1 MKKELLLA
9 ISAICSIMM
18 ITACATEDNPP
29 VWEGN
34 ATSLFVATDRHEA
47 GNGNNLAAAIQKV
60 ANRYGIVTPGVV
72 LLGGDYVGSGPDA
85 GETGQ
90 PAFTLDDLRS
100 EIFSSLDP
108 NKTEVFFTYGSHD
121 RNCTDGYS
129 AFFSGPH
136 RCDGYYIYGISYAQM
151 VYATDSLTRAAVA
164 LYEEQGDNFND
175 GNQPPAPDGGNQPPA
190 PNDSAQSMPTSGGM
204 RAYNGIDITDPY
216 GISAE
221 SATARF
227 AAWADTLSDNVPIIV
242 MSHVPIHASRNDNPG
257 GLRWFNTLSRAA
269 QKHDIV
275 LLFGHNHSLE
285 ERGNSSDSGMY
296 LLTPGD
302 SITVQGDSV
311 QGAQRQQL
319 KFTYANAGYLKLGW
333 CTLLTFNDTDADGH
347 HDYLQLRRFSAL
359 GEKATRFGS
368 TDKPNPWLITLKAK

>member
-1 MKKELLLA
+1 MKKDLLLT
-9 ISAICSIMM
+9 ITAICSIVM

-29 VWEGN
+29 VWEGET
-34 ATSLFVATDRHEA
+34 TSLFVASDRHEA
-47 GNGNNLAAAIQKV
+47 GNGNNLAVAIQKV
-60 ANRYGIVTPGVV
+60 ANRNGIVTPSVV

-85 GETGQ
+85 GDTGQ
-90 PAFTLDDLRS
+90 PAFTLADLRS

-108 NKTEVFFTYGSHD
+108 DKTEVFFTYGSHD

-151 VYATDSLTRAAVA
+151 AYATDSLTRAAVA
-164 LYEEQGDNFND
+164 LYEEQGDNIP
-175 GNQPPAPDGGNQPPA
+175 GNNPPPAN
-190 PNDSAQSMPTSGGM
+190 NDSTMPMPQQPSGGL
-204 RAYNGIDITDPY
+204 RAYNGIDIADPY

-221 SATARF
+221 SAAGRF
-227 AAWADTLSDNVPIIV
+227 AAWADTLSGHDPIIV

-275 LLFGHNHSLE
+275 LLFGHNHTLE
-285 ERGNSSDSGMY
+285 ERGNSSDSDMY
-296 LLTPGD
+296 LLAPGD

-319 KFTYANAGYLKLGW
+319 PFTYANAGYLKLGW
-333 CTLLTFNDTDADGH
+333 CTLITFNDTDADGH
-347 HDYLQLRRFSAL
+347 PDYMQLRRFSAI
-359 GEKATRFGS
+359 GDKATLFGS

>member
-9 ISAICSIMM
+9 ITAICSIVM

-29 VWEGN
+29 VWEGKT
-34 ATSLFVATDRHEA
+34 TSLFVASDRHEA

-60 ANRYGIVTPGVV
+60 ANRYGVVTPSVV

-85 GETGQ
+85 GDTGQ
-90 PAFTLDDLRS
+90 PAFTLADLRS

-151 VYATDSLTRAAVA
+151 AYATDSLTRAAVA
-164 LYEEQGDNFND
+164 LYDEQGDNIP
-175 GNQPPAPDGGNQPPA
+175 GNNPPPPAN
-190 PNDSAQSMPTSGGM
+190 NDSTMPMPQQPSGGL
-204 RAYNGIDITDPY
+204 RAYNGIDIADPY

-221 SATARF
+221 SASARF
-227 AAWADTLSDNVPIIV
+227 AAWADTLSGHAPIIV

-257 GLRWFNTLSRAA
+257 GLRWFNALSRAA

-275 LLFGHNHSLE
+275 LLFGHNHTLE

-296 LLTPGD
+296 LLAPGD

-319 KFTYANAGYLKLGW
+319 TFTYANAGYLKLGW
-333 CTLLTFNDTDADGH
+333 CTLITFNDTDADGH
-347 HDYLQLRRFSAL
+347 PDYLQLRRFSAI
-359 GEKATRFGS
+359 GDKATLFGS
-368 TDKPNPWLITLKAK
+368 TDKPNPWLITLKSN

>member
-9 ISAICSIMM
+9 ITAICSIVM
-18 ITACATEDNPP
+18 ITACATEDNST
-29 VWEGN
+29 VWEGKT
-34 ATSLFVATDRHEA
+34 TSLFVASDRHEA

-60 ANRYGIVTPGVV
+60 ANRYGIVTPSVV

-85 GETGQ
+85 GDTGQ
-90 PAFTLDDLRS
+90 PAFTLADLRS

-151 VYATDSLTRAAVA
+151 AYATDSLTRAAVA
-164 LYEEQGDNFND
+164 LYDEQGDNIP
-175 GNQPPAPDGGNQPPA
+175 GNNPPPAN
-190 PNDSAQSMPTSGGM
+190 NDSTMPMPQQPSGGL
-204 RAYNGIDITDPY
+204 RAYNGIDIADPY

-221 SATARF
+221 SASARF
-227 AAWADTLSDNVPIIV
+227 AAWADTLSGHGPIIV

-275 LLFGHNHSLE
+275 LLFGHNHTLE
-285 ERGNSSDSGMY
+285 ERGNSSDSDMY
-296 LLTPGD
+296 LLAPGD

-319 KFTYANAGYLKLGW
+319 PFTYANAGYLKLGW
-333 CTLLTFNDTDADGH
+333 CTLITFNDTDADGH
-347 HDYLQLRRFSAL
+347 PDYLQLRRFSAI
-359 GEKATRFGS
+359 GDKATFFGS

>member
-1 MKKELLLA
+1 MKKDLLLA
-9 ISAICSIMM
+9 ITAICSIVM

-29 VWEGN
+29 VWEGKT
-34 ATSLFVATDRHEA
+34 TSLFVASDRHEA

-60 ANRYGIVTPGVV
+60 ANRNGIVTPSVV

-85 GETGQ
+85 GDTGQ
-90 PAFTLDDLRS
+90 PAFTLADLRS

-108 NKTEVFFTYGSHD
+108 NKTEIFFTYGSHD
-121 RNCTDGYS
+121 RNCTDDYS

-151 VYATDSLTRAAVA
+151 AYATDSLTRAAVA
-164 LYEEQGDNFND
+164 LYDKQGYNIP
-175 GNQPPAPDGGNQPPA
+175 GNNPPPAN
-190 PNDSAQSMPTSGGM
+190 NDSTMPMPQQPSGGL
-204 RAYNGIDITDPY
+204 RAYNGIDIADPY

-221 SATARF
+221 SASARF
-227 AAWADTLSDNVPIIV
+227 AAWADTLSGHDPIIV
-242 MSHVPIHASRNDNPG
+242 MPHVPIHASRNDNPG
-257 GLRWFNTLSRAA
+257 GLCWFNTLSRAA

-275 LLFGHNHSLE
+275 LLFGHNHTLE

-296 LLTPGD
+296 LLAPGD

-319 KFTYANAGYLKLGW
+319 PFTYANAGYLKLGW
-333 CTLLTFNDTDADGH
+333 CTLITFNDTDADGH
-347 HDYLQLRRFSAL
+347 PDYLQLRRFSAI
-359 GEKATRFGS
+359 GDKATLFGS

>member
-9 ISAICSIMM
+9 ITAICSIVM

-29 VWEGN
+29 VWEGKT
-34 ATSLFVATDRHEA
+34 TSLFVASDRHEA

-60 ANRYGIVTPGVV
+60 ANRYGVVTPSVV

-85 GETGQ
+85 GDTGQ
-90 PAFTLDDLRS
+90 PAFTLADLRS

-151 VYATDSLTRAAVA
+151 AYATDSLTRAAVA
-164 LYEEQGDNFND
+164 LYDEQGDNIP
-175 GNQPPAPDGGNQPPA
+175 GNNPPPPAN
-190 PNDSAQSMPTSGGM
+190 NDSTMPMPQQPSGGL
-204 RAYNGIDITDPY
+204 RAYNGIDIADPY

-227 AAWADTLSDNVPIIV
+227 AAWADTLSGHDPIIV

-257 GLRWFNTLSRAA
+257 GLRWFNALSRAA

-275 LLFGHNHSLE
+275 LLFGHNHTLE

-296 LLTPGD
+296 LLAPGD

-319 KFTYANAGYLKLGW
+319 TFTYANAGYLKLGW
-333 CTLLTFNDTDADGH
+333 CTLITFNDTDADGH
-347 HDYLQLRRFSAL
+347 PDYLQLRRFSAI
-359 GEKATRFGS
+359 GDKATLFGS
-368 TDKPNPWLITLKAK
+368 TDKPNPWLITLKTK

>member
-9 ISAICSIMM
+9 ITAICSIVM

-29 VWEGN
+29 VWEGKT
-34 ATSLFVATDRHEA
+34 TSLFVASDRHEA

-60 ANRYGIVTPGVV
+60 ANRYGVVTPSVV

-85 GETGQ
+85 GDTGQ
-90 PAFTLDDLRS
+90 PAFTLSDLRS

-151 VYATDSLTRAAVA
+151 AYATDSLTRAAVA
-164 LYEEQGDNFND
+164 LYDEQGDNIP
-175 GNQPPAPDGGNQPPA
+175 GNNPPPPAN
-190 PNDSAQSMPTSGGM
+190 NDSTMPMPQQPSGGL
-204 RAYNGIDITDPY
+204 RAYNGIDIADPY

-227 AAWADTLSDNVPIIV
+227 AAWADTLSGHDPIIV

-257 GLRWFNTLSRAA
+257 GLRWFNALSRAA

-275 LLFGHNHSLE
+275 LLFGHNHTLE

-296 LLTPGD
+296 LLAPGD

-319 KFTYANAGYLKLGW
+319 TFTYANAGYLKLGW
-333 CTLLTFNDTDADGH
+333 CTLITFNDTDADGNPN
-347 HDYLQLRRFSAL
+347 YLQLRRFSAI
-359 GEKATRFGS
+359 GDKATLFGS

>member
-9 ISAICSIMM
+9 ITAICSIVM

-29 VWEGN
+29 VWEGKT
-34 ATSLFVATDRHEA
+34 TSLFVASDRHEA

-60 ANRYGIVTPGVV
+60 ANRYGVVTPSVV

-85 GETGQ
+85 GDTGQ
-90 PAFTLDDLRS
+90 PAFTLADLRS

-151 VYATDSLTRAAVA
+151 AYATDSLTRAAVA
-164 LYEEQGDNFND
+164 LYDEQGDNIP
-175 GNQPPAPDGGNQPPA
+175 GNNPPPPAN
-190 PNDSAQSMPTSGGM
+190 NDSTMPMPQQPSGGL
-204 RAYNGIDITDPY
+204 RAYNGIDIADPY

-227 AAWADTLSDNVPIIV
+227 AAWADTLSGHDPIIV

-257 GLRWFNTLSRAA
+257 GLRWFNALSRAA

-275 LLFGHNHSLE
+275 LLFGHNHTLE

-296 LLTPGD
+296 LLAPGD

-319 KFTYANAGYLKLGW
+319 TFTYANAGYIKLGW
-333 CTLLTFNDTDADGH
+333 CTLITFNDTDADGH
-347 HDYLQLRRFSAL
+347 PDYLQLRRFSAI
-359 GEKATRFGS
+359 GDKATLFGS

>member
-9 ISAICSIMM
+9 ITAICSIVM

-29 VWEGN
+29 VWEGKT
-34 ATSLFVATDRHEA
+34 TSLFVASDRHEA

-60 ANRYGIVTPGVV
+60 ANRNGIVTPSVV

-85 GETGQ
+85 GDTGQ
-90 PAFTLDDLRS
+90 PAFTLADLRS

-129 AFFSGPH
+129 AFFSGPY

-151 VYATDSLTRAAVA
+151 AYATDSLTRAAVA
-164 LYEEQGDNFND
+164 LYDEQVDNIP
-175 GNQPPAPDGGNQPPA
+175 GNNPPPAN
-190 PNDSAQSMPTSGGM
+190 NDSTMPMPQQPSGGL
-204 RAYNGIDITDPY
+204 RAYNGIDIADPY

-221 SATARF
+221 SASARF
-227 AAWADTLSDNVPIIV
+227 AAWADTLSGHDPIIV

-275 LLFGHNHSLE
+275 LLFGHNHTLE

-296 LLTPGD
+296 LLAPGD

-319 KFTYANAGYLKLGW
+319 PFTYANAGYLKLGW
-333 CTLLTFNDTDADGH
+333 CTLITFNDTDADGH
-347 HDYLQLRRFSAL
+347 PDYLQLRRFSAI
-359 GEKATRFGS
+359 GDKATLFGS

>member
-1 MKKELLLA
+1 MKKDLLLA
-9 ISAICSIMM
+9 ITAICSIVM

-29 VWEGN
+29 VWEGET
-34 ATSLFVATDRHEA
+34 TSLFVASDRHEA

-60 ANRYGIVTPGVV
+60 ANRNGIVTPSVV

-85 GETGQ
+85 GDTGQ
-90 PAFTLDDLRS
+90 PAFTLADLRS

-108 NKTEVFFTYGSHD
+108 DKTEVFFTYGSHD

-151 VYATDSLTRAAVA
+151 AYATDSLTRAAVA
-164 LYEEQGDNFND
+164 LYEEQGDNIP
-175 GNQPPAPDGGNQPPA
+175 GNNPPPAN
-190 PNDSAQSMPTSGGM
+190 NDSTMPMPQQPSGGL
-204 RAYNGIDITDPY
+204 RAYNGIDIADPY

-221 SATARF
+221 SAAGRF
-227 AAWADTLSDNVPIIV
+227 AAWADTLSGHDPIIV

-275 LLFGHNHSLE
+275 LLFGHNHTLE
-285 ERGNSSDSGMY
+285 ERGNSSDSDMY
-296 LLTPGD
+296 LLAPGD

-319 KFTYANAGYLKLGW
+319 PFTYANAGYLKLGW
-333 CTLLTFNDTDADGH
+333 CTLITFNDTDADGH
-347 HDYLQLRRFSAL
+347 PDYMQLRRFSAI
-359 GEKATRFGS
+359 GDKATLFGS

>member
-1 MKKELLLA
+1 MKKDLLLA
-9 ISAICSIMM
+9 ITAICSIVM
-18 ITACATEDNPP
+18 ITACATEDNPT
-29 VWEGN
+29 VWEGKT
-34 ATSLFVATDRHEA
+34 TSLFVASDRHEA

-60 ANRYGIVTPGVV
+60 ANRYGIVTPSVV

-85 GETGQ
+85 GDTGQ
-90 PAFTLDDLRS
+90 PAFTLADLRS

-151 VYATDSLTRAAVA
+151 AYATDSLTRAAVA
-164 LYEEQGDNFND
+164 LYDEQGDNIP
-175 GNQPPAPDGGNQPPA
+175 GNNPPPAN
-190 PNDSAQSMPTSGGM
+190 NDSTMPMPQQPSGGL
-204 RAYNGIDITDPY
+204 RAYNGIDIADPY

-221 SATARF
+221 SAAARF
-227 AAWADTLSDNVPIIV
+227 AAWADTLSGRAPIIV

-275 LLFGHNHSLE
+275 LLFGHNHTLE

-296 LLTPGD
+296 LLAPGD

-319 KFTYANAGYLKLGW
+319 TFTYANAGYLKLGW
-333 CTLLTFNDTDADGH
+333 CTLITFNDTDADGH
-347 HDYLQLRRFSAL
+347 PDYLQLRRFSAI
-359 GEKATRFGS
+359 GDKATLFGS